1 MILHSLLRVMQYLG
15 SSPLIL
21 NLDLVL
27 VLDMKILLGST
38 SVLNLF
44 ILLDTHIIIYTHT
57 MTLLLLLDL
66 TSSLLV
72 LMASLGL
79 ISVLT
84 MFLLMFSFKTIY
96 TLLLLVLWEIFG
108 PPKTQGFLGIF
119 LILIYP
125 LPVNL
130 ILFILAHI
138 STMLSCLIVIHCY

>member
-1 MILHSLLRVMQYLG
+1 MILHSLLREMQYLG

-84 MFLLMFSFKTIY
+84 MFLLMFSFKTRY